1 MLAGTALRSY
11 GITASSKSVATVLTS
26 DILTTCLDSDLSA
39 RLAMISV
46 TCQSCAKTFRAP
58 INLAGKRVK
67 CPKCSQPLDVPQ
79 AAAVVSDLPAA
90 NPPSPPAPLAF
101 TAVQTSGTQPV
112 APTFQAGKSI
122 AALNDLGLGSDDSP
136 IASANLVTDAVA
148 DKAPDGFAPAN
159 GFVIQ
164 TDQPTLN
171 PKEKDKYRSRGVSKK
186 KTAEASDS
194 ATSRRKP
201 GKKKGYPLG
210 SLMVVA
216 GLSVACIGLGAFAF
230 RPPRAAE
237 PMALNDS
244 QASQQKQRPA
254 SAVRRSAGRSLQ
266 SDLPAAEP
274 QALPA
279 EASLESLSA
288 ENTSVEMPE
297 EDLADVGKTADA
309 PSATPVPTLS
319 EPRSDSPQPPGDGV
333 MLSLS
338 SGKIGKSDPSL
349 GLGDAVKI
357 NFGEAEPSAATP
369 AASDSTSSSPPGGLA
384 ESLAAATADKAADL
398 TEVLVAH
405 KDQSLFKIK
414 YYPNLRKLFAT
425 RFATSYDA
433 EIRDAYAGDYD
444 AIQAWFE
451 KYPDIRE
458 EFYTA
463 IKPEFDDVKAALSLF
478 AELYRKFPDRL
489 HSYADLAIAISVTW
503 DKPKGGVYD
512 YAHHQS
518 RTKSTM
524 PDGLAEAVD
533 NFEYIVKAESFMQG
547 RGQYLPWE
555 FMTLLVDHRTP
566 VAEREW
572 ALANYVS
579 RRAGFGQC
587 YKEVPYDHEM
597 LDTKSEVCKLAG
609 KPYSLPMIKQFGGV
623 CAMQADFAARVGK
636 SIGVPAAYVRGKSAY
651 GDNHAWVMWVELQ
664 NITPSSISFT
674 LESFGRYFGDKYYVG
689 TLSDPQTGQEIT
701 DRDLELRLYQV
712 GVSAIA
718 KRHAALLMEV
728 YPEIAEVSTF
738 KIADRLAYLGAVL
751 TVGPGNEAAWSEVA
765 HLSGSEEVGKTH
777 KKQMAR
783 TLDNLFR
790 TFANYP
796 DFTWKVF
803 DDLIAYEKGLPAKTL
818 LYERL
823 VVLYESAGRPDLAC
837 EARMKLAEYQV
848 EMGKM
853 VDAVNGLAFTVRKFP
868 DEGRY
873 VPQLIDKM
881 ELICASAPDAAQL
894 MLPFYTSIL
903 PLIPKTRG
911 TRPSQ
916 FCIEMHE
923 RAIARFQEYGQLQ
936 GAQLLQGQ
944 LASIR
949 AGQVA
954 R

>member
-1 MLAGTALRSY
+1 
-11 GITASSKSVATVLTS
+11 
-26 DILTTCLDSDLSA
+26 
-39 RLAMISV
+39 MISV

-79 AAAVVSDLPAA
+79 AATVVSDLPAA
-90 NPPSPPAPLAF
+90 NPPSPPAPRAF
-101 TAVQTSGTQPV
+101 TTVQTSGTQPV

-122 AALNDLGLGSDDSP
+122 AALNDLGPGSDDSP
-136 IASANLVTDAVA
+136 IASANLMTDAVA
-148 DKAPDGFAPAN
+148 AEAPEVFAPAN

-171 PKEKDKYRSRGVSKK
+171 PKEKDKHRSRGNSKK
-186 KTAEASDS
+186 KTTEASDS
-194 ATSRRKP
+194 ATNRRKS
-201 GKKKGYPLG
+201 GTKKAYPVG

-216 GLSVACIGLGAFAF
+216 GLAIACIVLGAMAL

-244 QASQQKQRPA
+244 STSLQKPRRADAQRP
-254 SAVRRSAGRSLQ
+254 SAGRSLL
-266 SDLPAAEP
+266 SDLPATAA

-279 EASLESLSA
+279 ETLPASLPA
-288 ENTSVEMPE
+288 ENSSSELQE
-297 EDLADVGKTADA
+297 QELGAAGKTTDESPAA
-309 PSATPVPTLS
+309 LSPTVAEAS
-319 EPRSDSPQPPGDGV
+319 NESPQPPGDAI

-338 SGKIGKSDPSL
+338 SGKAGKSDPSL

-357 NFGEAEPSAATP
+357 NFGEAEPSAEKPP
-369 AASDSTSSSPPGGLA
+369 APDSTSSSPPVGLA
-384 ESLAAATADKAADL
+384 ESLAAASVAKAADL
-398 TEVLVAH
+398 TEVLAAL

-433 EIRDAYAGDYD
+433 EIRAAYADDYD

-463 IKPEFDDVKAALSLF
+463 IKPEFDDVQAALSLF

-489 HSYADLAIAISVTW
+489 HSYADLAIALCVTW
-503 DKPKGGVYD
+503 DKPKDGVYD
-512 YAHHQS
+512 YVHHQI
-518 RTKSTM
+518 RTKSTL
-524 PDGLAEAVD
+524 PDGLAEAID
-533 NFEYIVKAESFMQG
+533 NFAYIVKAESFMQG

-566 VAEREW
+566 IVEREW

-579 RRAGFGQC
+579 RRTGFGEC

-664 NITPSSISFT
+664 NVTRSSISFT

-712 GVSAIA
+712 GVNAIA

-728 YPEIAEVSTF
+728 YPEIAEASAF
-738 KIADRLAYLGAVL
+738 KTADRLAYLGGVF
-751 TVGPGNEAAWSEVA
+751 TVGPGNETAWTEVA
-765 HLSGSEEVGKTH
+765 NLSGSPEVGKTH
-777 KKQMAR
+777 KKLMAR

-803 DDLIAYEKGLPAKTL
+803 DDLIAYEKELPAKTL

-837 EARMKLAEYQV
+837 EARLKLAEYQV
-848 EMGKM
+848 EMGKT

-873 VPQLIDKM
+873 VPQLIDKI
-881 ELICASAPDAAQL
+881 ELICSSAPEAAQL
-894 MLPFYTSIL
+894 ILPFYTSIL

-911 TRPSQ
+911 SRPSP
-916 FCIEMHE
+916 FCIEMYE
-923 RAIARFQEYGQLQ
+923 RAIARFQENGQLQ

-944 LASIR
+944 LAAIR
-949 AGQVA
+949 AGQVG

>member
-1 MLAGTALRSY
+1 
-11 GITASSKSVATVLTS
+11 
-26 DILTTCLDSDLSA
+26 
-39 RLAMISV
+39 MISV

-79 AAAVVSDLPAA
+79 AAAIVTDLPVAS
-90 NPPSPPAPLAF
+90 PPSPPTPLAF
-101 TAVQTSGTQPV
+101 TAVQTSGSQPF
-112 APTFQAGKSI
+112 APAFQAGKSI
-122 AALNDLGLGSDDSP
+122 AALNDLGPGSDDSP
-136 IASANLVTDAVA
+136 IASANLVTDVEAG
-148 DKAPDGFAPAN
+148 KAANGLMPTNGFA
-159 GFVIQ
+159 IHTYQ
-164 TDQPTLN
+164 TTLN
-171 PKEKDKYRSRGVSKK
+171 PKEKDKHRSRGSSKK
-186 KTAEASDS
+186 KSAEASDS
-194 ATSRRKP
+194 ATNRRKP

-210 SLMVVA
+210 AFVAVA
-216 GLSVACIGLGAFAF
+216 GLSVACIGLAAFAF

-244 QASQQKQRPA
+244 QASPKKQRPDA
-254 SAVRRSAGRSLQ
+254 ALRSSAGRSLQ
-266 SDLPAAEP
+266 SDLPAAVP

-279 EASLESLSA
+279 ETLPGSLPGTLPA
-288 ENTSVEMPE
+288 ENSTIVLPE
-297 EDLADVGKTADA
+297 EDLADVAKTADVPPVA
-309 PSATPVPTLS
+309 PKPAMA
-319 EPRSDSPQPPGDGV
+319 EPRIDSPQPPVDGV

-369 AASDSTSSSPPGGLA
+369 PVADSTSSSPPGGLA

-398 TEVLVAH
+398 TDVLAAQ

-463 IKPEFDDVKAALSLF
+463 IKPEFDDAKAALSLF

-518 RTKSTM
+518 RTKSTL

-533 NFEYIVKAESFMQG
+533 NFEYVVKAESFMQG

-566 VAEREW
+566 IEERQW
-572 ALANYVS
+572 AMANYVS

-587 YKEVPYDHEM
+587 YKEVPYDHQM

-664 NITPSSISFT
+664 NVTPSSISFT

-718 KRHAALLMEV
+718 KRHAALLMAV
-728 YPEIAEVSTF
+728 YPEIAEASTF
-738 KIADRLAYLGAVL
+738 KTADRLAYLGAVL

-777 KKQMAR
+777 KKLMAR

-803 DDLIAYEKGLPAKTL
+803 DDLIAYEKELPAKTL

-837 EARMKLAEYQV
+837 EARLKLAEYQV

-868 DEGRY
+868 EEGRY
-873 VPQLIDKM
+873 VPQLIDKI
-881 ELICASAPDAAQL
+881 ELICSSAPEAAQL
-894 MLPFYTSIL
+894 ILPFYTSIL

-911 TRPSQ
+911 NRPSQ